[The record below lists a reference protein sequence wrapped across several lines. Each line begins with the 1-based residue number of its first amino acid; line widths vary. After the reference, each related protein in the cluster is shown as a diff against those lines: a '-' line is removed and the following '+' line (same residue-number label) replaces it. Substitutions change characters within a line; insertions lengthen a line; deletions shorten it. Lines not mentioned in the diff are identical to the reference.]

1 MPKRL
6 IGIAIAAICIIVSCF
21 IPGSEAL
28 SAEGARALGLLL
40 ALVALWITSAL
51 PLGVTA
57 LLIVV
62 LCPVLGV
69 VPNLGGAIGGFA
81 SPPLFFIIAV
91 FSLPVIMMKTNWG
104 VRLMNALLK
113 WTGNNTRKLV
123 LGFMIATTIV
133 SMIMS
138 DVPCTVLFMG
148 FALTILKA
156 ADAKPLKSNLGRC
169 LMIGI
174 PVAAV
179 TGGMATPAGSS
190 FNVVAM
196 GIMQKVTG
204 GAGVSFLDWVIVA
217 LPVVILMTPIT
228 WFFITQIFKPEPISD
243 SCLQGIRDQAAAA
256 TKVEPHEVK
265 AIIIIVGLLVLWIV
279 GNWVPLLN
287 ATVVALIGLAVMF
300 LPGIELLSWKEF
312 QESVPWGI
320 VIMCGTIMSM
330 GSVVE
335 NTGAATFLAGL
346 ITDSGIMSLNFVLA
360 LGIMLALLYLLHTFC
375 PIGVAILGIFL
386 PVLITMCAGFGVSP
400 AVPTIALAVVV
411 AGNYIAPVNPT
422 VMLTF
427 GEGYFTFGDMVKT
440 GIVPAIALIVIM
452 SLWMPSSSWRP
463 WNIAPRVRV
472 GKLASSSSFPTIHQ
486 MSCPLRKGPREFA
499 EEFPGPFTCVPE
511 VVPRPSRIDTPRPSS
526 PRGTST
532 CSRRCPRTGRDRCR
546 IPGSRRNRRTWL
558 RLRLACRGRPDRPSP
573 ACRIRRRQDRLPG

>member
-265 AIIIIVGLLVLWIV
+265 AIAKGV
-279 GNWVPLLN
+279 
-287 ATVVALIGLAVMF
+287 
-300 LPGIELLSWKEF
+300 
-312 QESVPWGI
+312 
-320 VIMCGTIMSM
+320 
-330 GSVVE
+330 
-335 NTGAATFLAGL
+335 
-346 ITDSGIMSLNFVLA
+346 
-360 LGIMLALLYLLHTFC
+360 LALLYLLHTFC

-452 SLWMPSSSWRP
+452 SLWMPF
-463 WNIAPRVRV
+463 ICGAL
-472 GKLASSSSFPTIHQ
+472 GI
-486 MSCPLRKGPREFA
+486 
-499 EEFPGPFTCVPE
+499 
-511 VVPRPSRIDTPRPSS
+511 
-526 PRGTST
+526 
-532 CSRRCPRTGRDRCR
+532 
-546 IPGSRRNRRTWL
+546 
-558 RLRLACRGRPDRPSP
+558 
-573 ACRIRRRQDRLPG
+573 

>member
-360 LGIMLALLYLLHTFC
+360 LGIMLALLVPAPHVLPHRRCHPRHLPACSHHHVRRLRGVPRGSHHRAGRRGRRQLHRPCESHRHADVWRRLLHLWRY
-375 PIGVAILGIFL
+375 GEDGHRSRHRAHRHHV
-386 PVLITMCAGFGVSP
+386 PVD
-400 AVPTIALAVVV
+400 ALH
-411 AGNYIAPVNPT
+411 
-422 VMLTF
+422 L
-427 GEGYFTFGDMVKT
+427 
-440 GIVPAIALIVIM
+440 
-452 SLWMPSSSWRP
+452 RCP

-486 MSCPLRKGPREFA
+486 MSCPHRKGPREFA
-499 EEFPGPFTCVPE
+499 EEFPGPFACIPKVIPALAE
-511 VVPRPSRIDTPRPSS
+511 SILHAH
-526 PRGTST
+526 
-532 CSRRCPRTGRDRCR
+532 RRLGKLPLAHDGALAQDATGAAFQAAGV
-546 IPGSRRNRRTWL
+546 IEGPGSVFVSL
-558 RLRLACRGRPDRPSP
+558 VEGGRADLHQLVEFGVVKIV
-573 ACRIRRRQDRLPG
+573 C